1 MNNNHEGWK
10 ESIFLNTARSPFL
23 QLTIYMIFRIS
34 MFSMHME
41 CKENVAQMTAKCF
54 KNKICREKE
63 QN

>member
-1 MNNNHEGWK
+1 
-10 ESIFLNTARSPFL
+10 
-23 QLTIYMIFRIS
+23 

-54 KNKICREKE
+54 KNKIRMEKE

>member
-1 MNNNHEGWK
+1 MKFGRNK
-10 ESIFLNTARSPFL
+10 FSRI
-23 QLTIYMIFRIS
+23 QLGAHSYNTIYMIFRIS

-54 KNKICREKE
+54 KNKIRMEKE